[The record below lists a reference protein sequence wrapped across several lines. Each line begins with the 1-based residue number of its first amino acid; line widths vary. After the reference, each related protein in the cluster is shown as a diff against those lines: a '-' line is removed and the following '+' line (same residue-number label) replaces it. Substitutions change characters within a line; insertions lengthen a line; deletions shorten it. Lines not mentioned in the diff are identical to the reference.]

1 MVGGNAK
8 RPGRPWG
15 PARGT
20 CVEINQLVELMRG
33 WLDGAAVSVT
43 QLHRLLTSDHFS
55 DGRVPEL
62 RQLRSWLSGEGLRW
76 DLVEAVADLC
86 HPQESN
92 QACERRLATARQLWE
107 KSQSS
112 PTVPSSSELLSAT
125 RELLEAKD
133 RTIEVYQD
141 LQRARQAYEASEQ
154 GRHQALQV
162 ATVMF
167 ALLGQ
172 AQAKIVELARRI
184 DALEPDTA
192 LAQRDVLETRLDRA
206 QRQELELRDQ
216 LARAERER
224 DIAQQVAD
232 HAARRVRALEREL
245 AAAANPD
252 GAGGHEAGRLV
263 EPEFPHWDARAED
276 AALDDVDR
284 TLEHA
289 RAVLDQEHQAVQ
301 QAADDIGYLPQAAE
315 QVDADGRRVTV
326 VPGQT
331 VPPSPAG
338 PPGQADSGLFA
349 TTPDNVS
356 TSPVPARVASN
367 MLRFAGAATRRI
379 ARGIDLDEII
389 MGLCRATVP
398 TFADVIFV
406 YLREPLPVGDER
418 PSGRLVLRLRRTDR
432 RVDDPSAADSA
443 GRLPAYS
450 EPHLSAAV
458 TEMCEVPPDSPLA
471 EVLRGVRPVFTDSPP
486 LQQALAQLLTLQ
498 GPTPQGTRAIVAPLR
513 GRRRVI
519 GVALFLRAN
528 DRLAFESDDLLVA
541 AQLATHSALGI
552 DKAMLYGREAY
563 IADTLQQSMLPAAL
577 PTMPGV
583 RLASRY
589 LPAAQTARVGGDW
602 YDAFPLPSG
611 RVGLVVGD
619 VMGHSMTS
627 AAVMGQLRSTL
638 KTLAKLNIS
647 AAEVLARLDE
657 QAQELGMD
665 RLATCLYAVYDPGAQ
680 RVTLT
685 SAGHPPPVLVHTDGT
700 ALLLPVPPGVPIGV
714 GGFGFETTEVDTPA
728 GSTLLLYTDGLV
740 ESRLRDV
747 EVGIEQLRTCCSNA
761 SHRKA
766 PPQLEALCDD
776 ILNMLGPGDRDDD
789 IALLAAR
796 LDGLT
801 SADQPKPHDPA

>member
-1 MVGGNAK
+1 MGGKPK

-15 PARGT
+15 PARGA

-33 WLDGAAVSVT
+33 WLDGATVSVT
-43 QLHRLLTSDHFS
+43 QLHRLLTPDHFS

-92 QACERRLATARQLWE
+92 QASERRLDAARQLWE

-112 PTVPSSSELLSAT
+112 PTVPSGSELLSVT

-133 RTIEVYQD
+133 HTIEVYQE

-172 AQAKIVELARRI
+172 AQAKIVELTRRI
-184 DALEPDTA
+184 DALEPVTA
-192 LAQRDVLETRLDRA
+192 PAQRDVLETRLDRA
-206 QRQELELRDQ
+206 QRQEFELREQ

-245 AAAANPD
+245 AAAAD
-252 GAGGHEAGRLV
+252 SDSGDERGGQLV
-263 EPEFPHWDARAED
+263 GPEFPHWDSSAED
-276 AALDDVDR
+276 TALDDVDR
-284 TLEHA
+284 TLEQA
-289 RAVLDQEHQAVQ
+289 RSVLDQEHQAVQ
-301 QAADDIGYLPQAAE
+301 RAADDIGYLPPSAE
-315 QVDADGRRVTV
+315 QVDADGRPVTV
-326 VPGQT
+326 VRGET
-331 VPPSPAG
+331 VSPSPAG
-338 PPGQADSGLFA
+338 SSDQADSGLFA
-349 TTPDNVS
+349 TTPDNFS
-356 TSPVPARVASN
+356 TSPVPARMASD

-379 ARGIDLDEII
+379 ARGLDLDEII
-389 MGLCRATVP
+389 LGLCRATVP
-398 TFADVIFV
+398 TFADVTTV
-406 YLREPLPVGDER
+406 YLRDPLPVGDER
-418 PSGRLVLRLRRTDR
+418 PSGPLVLRLRRTDR
-432 RVDDPSAADSA
+432 RVDDPSADD
-443 GRLPAYS
+443 GTDRLPARG
-450 EPHLSAAV
+450 EPHLSAAA
-458 TEMCEVPPDSPLA
+458 TEVCEVRPGSPLS

-486 LQQALAQLLTLQ
+486 VQQALAQLLSLQ
-498 GPTPQGTRAIVAPLR
+498 GWMPQGTRQAIVAPLR

-519 GVALFLRAN
+519 GVVLFLRGS
-528 DRLAFESDDLLVA
+528 DRPAFQSDDLLVA
-541 AQLATHSALGI
+541 AQLATHSALGV
-552 DKAMLYGREAY
+552 DKAVLYGREAY
-563 IADTLQQSMLPAAL
+563 IADALQQSMLPAGL

-583 RLASRY
+583 RLATRY
-589 LPAAQTARVGGDW
+589 LPAAETARVGGDW
-602 YDAFPLPSG
+602 YDAFPLSG
-611 RVGLVVGD
+611 GRIGLVVGD

-638 KTLAKLNIS
+638 KTLARLNMP

-657 QAQELGMD
+657 QAQELGTD

-680 RVTLT
+680 RVVLT
-685 SAGHPPPVLVHTDGT
+685 NAGHPPPVLLPADGT
-700 ALLLPVPPGVPIGV
+700 ASLLPVPPGVPIGV
-714 GGFGFETTEVDTPA
+714 GGFGFEAIEVATPP

-747 EVGIEQLRTCCSNA
+747 EVGMEQLRSRCSTA
-761 SHRKA
+761 SRLNG
-766 PPQLEALCDD
+766 PPQLEELCDG

-796 LDGLT
+796 LDGVT
-801 SADQPKPHDPA
+801 SADQPSPHDPA

>member
-1 MVGGNAK
+1 MGGNAK

-15 PARGT
+15 PARGA
-20 CVEINQLVELMRG
+20 CVEINELVELMRG
-33 WLDGAAVSVT
+33 WLDGATVSVPH
-43 QLHRLLTSDHFS
+43 LHRLLTPDHFS

-92 QACERRLATARQLWE
+92 QAAKERLATARQLWE

-112 PTVPSSSELLSAT
+112 PTVPGSSELLSVT
-125 RELLEAKD
+125 RELLQAKD

-206 QRQELELRDQ
+206 QRQELELREQ
-216 LARAERER
+216 LVRAERER

-232 HAARRVRALEREL
+232 HAARRVKVLEREL
-245 AAAANPD
+245 AAAADLESAPRP
-252 GAGGHEAGRLV
+252 EAGRLV
-263 EPEFPHWDARAED
+263 EPEIPHFDELAED

-284 TLEHA
+284 TLEQA
-289 RAVLDQEHQAVQ
+289 RSVLDQEHQAVR
-301 QAADDIGYLPQAAE
+301 QAADDLGYLPQGAE
-315 QVDADGRRVTV
+315 QIDADGRPVTIV
-326 VPGQT
+326 AGQT
-331 VPPSPAG
+331 VPSSPAR
-338 PPGQADSGLFA
+338 PSGQADPGLFA
-349 TTPDNVS
+349 TTPDNTS
-356 TSPVPARVASN
+356 TSPVPARIASD

-379 ARGIDLDEII
+379 ARGLDLDEIV

-398 TFADVIFV
+398 TFADVICV
-406 YLREPLPVGDER
+406 YLRDPLPVGDER

-432 RVDDPSAADSA
+432 RVDDPSADH
-443 GRLPAYS
+443 GRLPAHN
-450 EPHLSAAV
+450 EPHLSAVAA
-458 TEMCEVPPDSPLA
+458 ERYEVPPGSPLA
-471 EVLRGVRPVFTDSPP
+471 EVCQDVRPVLTDSPHA
-486 LQQALAQLLTLQ
+486 QQALAQLLSLQ
-498 GPTPQGTRAIVAPLR
+498 GRTPQGAQAIVAPLR

-519 GVALFLRAN
+519 GVALFLRAS
-528 DRLAFESDDLLVA
+528 DRQAFQADDLLVA

-552 DKAMLYGREAY
+552 DKSVLYRREAY
-563 IADTLQQSMLPAAL
+563 IADTLQRSMLPAAL
-577 PTMPGV
+577 PVLPGI
-583 RLASRY
+583 RLAARY

-602 YDAFPLPSG
+602 YDAFPLPGG

-638 KTLAKLNIS
+638 KTLAGLDMP
-647 AAEVLARLDE
+647 APLVLTRLDE

-665 RLATCLYAVYDPGAQ
+665 HLATCLYAVYDPSTQ
-680 RVTLT
+680 QVTLA
-685 SAGHPPPVLVHTDGT
+685 SAGHPPPVLVRANGT
-700 ALLLPVPPGVPIGV
+700 ACLLPVPPGAPIGV
-714 GGFGFETTEVDTPA
+714 GGFYEAAEVDTPP

-747 EVGIEQLRTCCSNA
+747 DAGMQEVRTRCDTSPFLDG
-761 SHRKA
+761 
-766 PPQLEALCDD
+766 PPHLENLCDNV
-776 ILNMLGPGDRDDD
+776 LAALGPGDRDDD
-789 IALLAAR
+789 IALLAAG
-796 LDGLT
+796 LDGVP
-801 SADQPKPHDPA
+801 SPDQPKPYDPA